1 MKVKQ
6 EFYTVDEAATLL
18 GCHPNTIR
26 NRIKDGTLP
35 AFKMGRWVWRIA
47 GDDIKRL
54 AAPQNAIKNK
64 VDTNRNI
71 EKRSR
76 RGA

>member
-6 EFYTVDEAATLL
+6 EFYTVDEAAALL

-26 NRIKDGTLP
+26 NRIKDGSLP
-35 AFKMGRWVWRIA
+35 AFKVGKWVWRIS

-54 AAPQNAIKNK
+54 AAPQNVSK
-64 VDTNRNI
+64 TR
-71 EKRSR
+71 
-76 RGA
+76 